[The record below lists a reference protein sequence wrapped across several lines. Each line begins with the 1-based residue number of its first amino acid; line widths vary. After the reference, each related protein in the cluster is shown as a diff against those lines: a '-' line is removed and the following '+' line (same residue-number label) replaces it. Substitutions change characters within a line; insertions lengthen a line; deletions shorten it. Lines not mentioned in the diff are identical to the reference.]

1 MEEIVG
7 PIKGFYIATYTSP
20 GADLRHASY
29 AKICRREPSSY
40 WDAKCLLKLFAG
52 ENHVTAAAALAMASQ
67 VAREQIDDLP
77 SLDCS
82 TFGLDLPYFDSRSE
96 RAA

>member
-7 PIKGFYIATYTSP
+7 PINGFYVATYTAP
-20 GADLRHASY
+20 TANQLHASY

-40 WDAKCLLKLFAG
+40 WGAQCLVKLFAG
-52 ENHVTAAAALAMASQ
+52 EDHESPAAALAMAHQ
-67 VAREQIDDLP
+67 VARDQIDDLP

-82 TFGLDLPYFDSRSE
+82 TFGLDLPYFNARCGTVG
-96 RAA
+96 